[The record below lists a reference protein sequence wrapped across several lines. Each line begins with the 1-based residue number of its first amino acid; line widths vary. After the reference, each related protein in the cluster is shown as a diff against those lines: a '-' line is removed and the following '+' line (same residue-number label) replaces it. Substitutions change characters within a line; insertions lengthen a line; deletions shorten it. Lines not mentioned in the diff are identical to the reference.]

1 MIGLWSVDLGLKTCV
16 CRSST
21 VCKVATTKR
30 ISRLRAH
37 AAERA
42 GHHGPSGRL
51 LLERGTVVLLDVV
64 VIEAD
69 FLKVSVKVVKNTTIV
84 ELEG

>member
-1 MIGLWSVDLGLKTCV
+1 MIGLRSMDLGLKTCV

-21 VCKVATTKR
+21 VGKVATAKR
-30 ISRLRAH
+30 ISRLGAH

-42 GHHGPSGRL
+42 GHHGASGRL
-51 LLERGTVVLLDVV
+51 LLERGTVVLLDIV

-69 FLKVSVKVVKNTTIV
+69 FLKVSIKVV
-84 ELEG
+84 